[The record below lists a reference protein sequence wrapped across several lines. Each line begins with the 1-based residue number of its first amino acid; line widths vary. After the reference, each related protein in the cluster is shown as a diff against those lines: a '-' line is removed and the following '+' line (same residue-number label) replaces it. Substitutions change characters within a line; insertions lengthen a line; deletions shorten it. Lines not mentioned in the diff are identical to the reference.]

1 MVVASGTL
9 KGEMRPLFPAV
20 AFLGGIFA
28 WLVSVPLFGPAWLAL
43 ASSANIDAFAPIYL
57 FLGGHALGLA
67 AGGLIADVWP
77 PFRRAGLA
85 YAAVTC
91 FLLTLVTALAPQMSP
106 VTFPLLGIAA
116 AWGIVSWAPAFRHL
130 VPLGHRAL
138 AFAGVPVAA
147 NILKYVWSF
156 GIGHVPAV
164 WLVIVASLP
173 LLASVAVGPR
183 LAAQGPDGDRA
194 SPFASP
200 APTLDLRPL
209 WLLAPF
215 LFVVYLSAGVS
226 YAALTPSLL
235 RVLQTPVAP
244 SLLTYVVVIPFLALV
259 ADRKGM
265 RHLAVAGPL
274 LLGAAF
280 LVWAASPSFG
290 GALMTQVLMGSGYAA
305 MDLLTWVALLE
316 IAPAGGTATVFG
328 IGLNMN
334 VLPILI
340 GAGLQAHV
348 PWLAR
353 LPATT
358 LAGGMLFLMLVAVA
372 FFRDT
377 ALLVRA
383 KALPAPPAAPL
394 LGPADAGPTAAAASD
409 SMVAARL
416 AAVAVAPLS
425 PRELEVARLVMQGKS
440 LGEVAKELIVSENT
454 VKTHLANVYRK
465 THSRGRVEL
474 SAKVL
479 GGAETP
485 R

>member
-1 MVVASGTL
+1 
-9 KGEMRPLFPAV
+9 MRPLFPAV

-28 WLVSVPLFGPAWLAL
+28 WLVSVPLFGPTWLAL
-43 ASSANIDAFAPIYL
+43 AAAAHVNAFTPIYL

-85 YAAVTC
+85 YAAAAS
-91 FLLTLVTALAPQMSP
+91 FLLTLVTSFAPLLSP
-106 VTFPLLGIAA
+106 VTFPLLGIIA
-116 AWGIVSWAPAFRHL
+116 AWGIVSWAPVFTRL

-147 NILKYVWSF
+147 NVLKYVWSF

-164 WLVIVASLP
+164 WLVIFASLP
-173 LLASVAVGPR
+173 LLASVATGLR
-183 LAAQGPDGDRA
+183 LAAQDPGGDRA
-194 SPFASP
+194 SPVPVLAP
-200 APTLDLRPL
+200 ALDLRPL

-226 YAALTPSLL
+226 YSALTPSLL

-244 SLLTYVVVIPFLALV
+244 SLLTYVIVIPFLALA

-265 RHLAVAGPL
+265 RNLAVAGPL

-316 IAPAGGTATVFG
+316 IAPAGGTSTVFG

-340 GAGLQAHV
+340 GAGLQARV
-348 PWLAR
+348 PWLAS
-353 LPATT
+353 LPAAT

-377 ALLVRA
+377 ALLVRQ
-383 KALPAPPAAPL
+383 KALPAAPVSAL
-394 LGPADAGPTAAAASD
+394 AGPGDAGPAAD
-409 SMVAARL
+409 SIVAVRL
-416 AAVAVAPLS
+416 AEVAVAPLS
-425 PRELEVARLVMQGKS
+425 PRELEVACLVIQGMS
-440 LGEVAKELIVSENT
+440 LGEVAKQLVVSENT
-454 VKTHLANVYRK
+454 VKTHLASIYRK
-465 THSRGRVEL
+465 TNCRGRAEL

-479 GGAETP
+479 SGAEVP
-485 R
+485 G